1 MQNTTPMWWDWSCV
15 CLGGWGWGGGVD
27 LLILVADMRQLHG
40 YVVAEIGIFL
50 ANRKV
55 SYVLIL

>member
-1 MQNTTPMWWDWSCV
+1 MCV
-15 CLGGWGWGGGVD
+15 FGVGGGGGVD
-27 LLILVADMRQLHG
+27 LFILVADMRKLHG

-55 SYVLIL
+55 SYVLILWFSKINWIAAV